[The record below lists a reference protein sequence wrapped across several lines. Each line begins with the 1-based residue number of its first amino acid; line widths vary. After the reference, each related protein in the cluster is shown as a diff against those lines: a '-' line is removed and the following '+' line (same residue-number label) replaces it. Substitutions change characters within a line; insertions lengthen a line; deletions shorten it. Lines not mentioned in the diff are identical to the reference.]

1 MRGRGVDTGINK
13 ILAELDAL
21 EIQLEEVKR
30 QRDHYRKALEEVV
43 HSNRTKTGMKE
54 FARKALYDQPTRSND
69 DDV

>member
-1 MRGRGVDTGINK
+1 MGISE
-13 ILAELDAL
+13 ILAELEPLDL
-21 EIQLEEVKR
+21 KLEEVVH